1 MPPQPKGKPPQDDL
15 DFLLA
20 TDGEEN
26 AADMASW
33 KMEPG
38 TIQASKILRARYQAM
53 VKTLIGLAA
62 SSTDGKVA
70 AVGGRLA
77 ELGAVIISMGG
88 KT

>member
-1 MPPQPKGKPPQDDL
+1 MPEPKGKPPQDDL

-20 TDGEEN
+20 TDGEN

-33 KMEPG
+33 KMDPA
-38 TIQASKILRARYQAM
+38 TQQAAKILRLRYQSM

-62 SSTDGKVA
+62 QSTDGKVA
-70 AVGGRLA
+70 TVGGRLS
-77 ELGAVIISMGG
+77 ELGAVIISMGA

>member
-1 MPPQPKGKPPQDDL
+1 MPEPKKGKPPQDDL

-33 KMEPG
+33 KMDPA
-38 TIQASKILRARYQAM
+38 TQQAAKILRLRYQSM

-62 SSTDGKVA
+62 QSTDGKVA
-70 AVGGRLA
+70 TVGGRLS
-77 ELGAVIISMGG
+77 ELGAVIISMGA